1 MPCAFST
8 FFIAFFIF
16 IFMAGFFLQIF
27 YAGYYSMDSIREI
40 HFFKPSRRCVESIV
54 RYVFVWGHKSS
65 FSRIFILEKG
75 VLRYAI
81 IAATQH
87 TSCTY
92 ILTYS
97 YKMLVFVNYIVIV
110 Y

>member
-1 MPCAFST
+1 MHFPHFLLLFLWQV
-8 FFIAFFIF
+8 FFTHFLCRLLFN
-16 IFMAGFFLQIF
+16 GFHPRNSFLQ
-27 YAGYYSMDSIREI
+27 
-40 HFFKPSRRCVESIV
+40 PSRRCVESIV

-87 TSCTY
+87 T
-92 ILTYS
+92 
-97 YKMLVFVNYIVIV
+97 
-110 Y
+110 

>member
-1 MPCAFST
+1 MHFPHFLLHFLFLFSWQVFFYT
-8 FFIAFFIF
+8 F
-16 IFMAGFFLQIF
+16 F

-92 ILTYS
+92 IYL
-97 YKMLVFVNYIVIV
+97 LIVIRC
-110 Y
+110 

>member
-1 MPCAFST
+1 MCIFRIFYCIFLFSWQVIFYT
-8 FFIAFFIF
+8 F
-16 IFMAGFFLQIF
+16 F

-87 TSCTY
+87 TSCMY
-92 ILTYS
+92 KIHS
-97 YKMLVFVNYIVIV
+97 YL
-110 Y
+110 

>member
-1 MPCAFST
+1 MHFPHFLLHFLFLFSWQV
-8 FFIAFFIF
+8 
-16 IFMAGFFLQIF
+16 FLQIF

-92 ILTYS
+92 TY
-97 YKMLVFVNYIVIV
+97 LLIVIRC
-110 Y
+110 